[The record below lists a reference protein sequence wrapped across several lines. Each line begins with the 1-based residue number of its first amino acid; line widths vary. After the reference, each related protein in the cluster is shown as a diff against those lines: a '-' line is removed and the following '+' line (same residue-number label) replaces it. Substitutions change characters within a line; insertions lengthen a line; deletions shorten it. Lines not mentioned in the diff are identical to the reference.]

1 MWYGTM
7 IMLATNL
14 LALLRRHFIDA
25 SSINWNVRLGL
36 LLLFLPWSA
45 PRLLLGD
52 NQRRLNRFGGIVRW
66 LLLTFV
72 DGYGSIGVGNAIGDN
87 VAESATKLT
96 DRFAREESVDAH

>member
-1 MWYGTM
+1 M
-7 IMLATNL
+7 IMLGTNL
-14 LALLRRHFIDA
+14 LALLRRHFLDA
-25 SSINWNVRLGL
+25 SSINWNVRLR
-36 LLLFLPWSA
+36 LLFLPWSA

-52 NQRRLNRFGGIVRW
+52 NQRRLNRHGGIVRW